1 VRKNRIWTVAAGAVI
16 VLATAAA
23 AEAQRAI
30 FLVRHGEKVDD
41 SRDADLN
48 DAGRARAALLAKLLR
63 DSGITAVYSSDF
75 QRTRKTAQPLA
86 DALGL
91 RVMIIAR
98 EAEAVVRELRK
109 ARNRE
114 TVLLVAH
121 SDTLPGIL
129 AGLGHRERVTIADA
143 EYDNL
148 FIVMPRAGAPPTV
161 LRLRY

>member
-1 VRKNRIWTVAAGAVI
+1 LL

-30 FLVRHGEKVDD
+30 FLVRHGEKVDE
-41 SRDADLN
+41 SRDADLS
-48 DAGRARAALLAKLLR
+48 DAGRARAALLARLLG
-63 DSGITAVYSSDF
+63 DAGITAIYSSDF

-91 RVMIIAR
+91 RVTIIAR
-98 EAEAVVRELRK
+98 EADAVVRELRK
-109 ARNRE
+109 GRNRE

-121 SDTLPGIL
+121 SDTLPAIL
-129 AGLGHRERVTIADA
+129 SGLGHRERVTIADA

-148 FIVMPRAGAPPTV
+148 FVITPRAGAPPTV